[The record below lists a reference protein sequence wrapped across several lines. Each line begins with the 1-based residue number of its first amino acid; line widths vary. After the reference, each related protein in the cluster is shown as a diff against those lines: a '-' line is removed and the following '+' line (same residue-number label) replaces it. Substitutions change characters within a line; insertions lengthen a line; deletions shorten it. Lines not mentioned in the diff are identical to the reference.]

1 MKRESPTRPQ
11 PKNLPPHY
19 LSEVLKKAMEQA
31 NKQPPD
37 PGSFIDRLP
46 KK

>member
-1 MKRESPTRPQ
+1 MKRESLTQPQ
-11 PKNLPPHY
+11 PKNLTPHY
-19 LSEVLKKAMEQA
+19 LSAVLKREMEQA

-37 PGSFIDRLP
+37 TGSFLDRLP